1 MTSRIRCAQIATS
14 LLLAFSLSACGS
26 ANSPATTTADETEPA
41 KKEVIADEDFK
52 LSPLT
57 YPMISHNGEDCEALT
72 LEYLYSGYTDAPF
85 QLTLYDDGGGL
96 LYMGRTLHGVTYD
109 KDSVHID
116 GQRAEL
122 FVKDGRFALAYGD
135 ESLIFT
141 MDGVTSGTRQTN
153 NLLAGSYQLK
163 TVKSTD
169 VTQLE
174 LDNGGTGTLVDPKAK
189 KSAPQVVH
197 WGNEQIF
204 NRSYI
209 CIDSVLYDVSY
220 TRRYSDGTITL
231 TIDDEGQRRFVSIV
245 ED

>member
-1 MTSRIRCAQIATS
+1 MTSRMRCAQFAAS
-14 LLLAFSLSACGS
+14 LVLAVSLSACGGT
-26 ANSPATTTADETEPA
+26 PDTTPTSKPEPTETA
-41 KKEVIADEDFK
+41 VIADEDFK

-57 YPMISHNGEDCEALT
+57 YQMVSHNGEDCEALS
-72 LEYLYSGYTDAPF
+72 LEYLHSGYTEAPF

-116 GQRAEL
+116 GQPAEL

-141 MDGVTSGTRQTN
+141 MDGATSGTRQTN
-153 NLLAGSYQLK
+153 SLLVGSYQLK
-163 TVKSTD
+163 TVKSTN

-174 LDNGGTGTLVDPKAK
+174 LDAGGTGTITDPKAK
-189 KSAPQVVH
+189 KSAAPQVVH